1 MENKQ
6 IVLDYPTVIAR
17 LTQYISEKVTKEK
30 KVSTELLGILRTFIE
45 IRNISYVNTEMK
57 REIKLSIEQ
66 AFNSNP
72 EIGAVL
78 ANVSLDSLDKVDIV
92 FIKDSHYEV
101 TASKPSDREEA
112 LDREPKRVVVEC
124 DKRDVIV

>member
-57 REIKLSIEQ
+57 REIKIAIEQ
-66 AFNSNP
+66 AFSISP
-72 EIGAVL
+72 EMVIAITC
-78 ANVSLDSLDKVDIV
+78 SPLDKVDII

-101 TASKPSDREEA
+101 TASKPTDREEA

>member
-57 REIKLSIEQ
+57 REIKIAIEQ
-66 AFNSNP
+66 AFSISP
-72 EIGAVL
+72 EMVIAITC
-78 ANVSLDSLDKVDIV
+78 SPLDKVDII

>member
-1 MENKQ
+1 MENKK

-30 KVSTELLGILRTFIE
+30 KVSTELLAILRTFIE
-45 IRNISYVNTEMK
+45 IRNISYVNTDMK
-57 REIKLSIEQ
+57 REIKISIEQ
-66 AFNSNP
+66 AFNSSP
-72 EIGAVL
+72 VIGKVL
-78 ANVSLDSLDKVDIV
+78 ANVSLDNIDVI

-112 LDREPKRVVVEC
+112 LDQEPKRVVVEC